1 MCGLA
6 GRYNGTESEVAQM
19 LERIEHRGP
28 DGNGIYIHGEAIH
41 GHVRLALVDLSDA
54 SAQPFRRNDHTLTFN
69 GEIWNFKQL
78 REQSKSEFVS
88 QGDTEVLIDQLE
100 QYGLDCLPNLDGMFA
115 FVWSNPSGDHWI
127 IRDSFGKIPIY
138 VAQTATGYAWA
149 SERKAFERG
158 IQPIAVPPGTAFNL
172 ATGEWRTWYEAPE
185 HQPTNANGVLNL
197 WNDGVTKRLE
207 ADAPVCCLISGGIDS
222 SVILALAQ
230 QQNKNV
236 TAFTA
241 VFDQETADLL
251 AARKLC
257 AELSIDLIE
266 VPIEITAESI
276 EHAIQSVE
284 ISSKAQI
291 EITLLCIPLAERIAA
306 EGFKACLSG
315 EAADELFGGYGNFC
329 IQASKLHGKEIL
341 PLRQKQLEKMA
352 RGNFVRCN
360 KAFMAAGVECRLPFM
375 EQELV
380 ERVILLDK
388 DESPPA
394 KKLLKEATQDLLPSW
409 VINRPKDTFQGGSGL
424 ADEMGKRVANPVLFY
439 NSELKKRFGYLP
451 KD

>member
-6 GRYNGTESEVAQM
+6 GVYGGTETEVIKM
-19 LERIEHRGP
+19 LDKIQHRGP
-28 DGNGIYIHGEAIH
+28 DGNGIFIHNQAIH
-41 GHVRLALVDLSDA
+41 GHVRLSLVDLSEA
-54 SAQPFRRNDHTLTFN
+54 SSQPFCRNGHTLTFN
-69 GEIWNFKQL
+69 GEIWNYKSL
-78 REQSKSEFVS
+78 KNESNSEFIS
-88 QGDTEVLIDQLE
+88 NGDTEVLLDQLE
-100 QYGLDCLPNLDGMFA
+100 RFGLGCLPDLDGMFA
-115 FVWSNPSGDHWI
+115 FVWSSPTGDHWV

-138 VAQTATGYAWA
+138 IVKTQTGYAWA
-149 SERKAFERG
+149 SERKAFKRG
-158 IQPIAVPPGTAFNL
+158 LKPIAIPAGTAFNMT
-172 ATGEWRTWYEAPE
+172 TGQWLKWYEAPK
-185 HQPTNANGVLNL
+185 HQSTTPAEVIGLL
-197 WNDGVTKRLE
+197 DDGVQKRLE

-222 SVILALAQ
+222 SIILALAQ
-230 QQNKNV
+230 KHNKDV

-241 VFDQETADLL
+241 VFNEESTDLL
-251 AARKLC
+251 ASRKLC
-257 AELSIDLIE
+257 NELSIDLIE
-266 VPIEITAESI
+266 VPITVTSESI
-276 EHAIQSVE
+276 QHAIYSVE

-291 EITLLCIPLAERIAA
+291 EITLLCIPLAERIAS

-329 IQASKLHGKEIL
+329 IQASKLEGKEIL

-388 DESPPA
+388 KESPPA
-394 KKLLKEATQDLLPSW
+394 KKLLKEATHDLLPSW
-409 VINRPKDTFQGGSGL
+409 VINRRKDTFQGASGL
-424 ADEMGKRVANPVLFY
+424 ADEMAKRVANPVLFY
-439 NSELKKRFGYLP
+439 NNELKKKFGYLP